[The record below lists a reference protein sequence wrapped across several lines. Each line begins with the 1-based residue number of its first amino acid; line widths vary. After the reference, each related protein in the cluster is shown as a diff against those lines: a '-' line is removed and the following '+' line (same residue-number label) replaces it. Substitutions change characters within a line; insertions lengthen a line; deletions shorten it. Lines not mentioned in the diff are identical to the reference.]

1 MIRYHLRCPQGHE
14 FDGWYP
20 SSEGFERLVAAAQV
34 ACPICGATDIEKA
47 LMTPAVAA
55 EGALQ
60 APADTEAERALQA
73 LRDHVEAN
81 SDYVG
86 TAFADQA
93 RAMHD
98 GDIPERAIHGEA
110 RLDQARALLEDGI
123 PVMPLPFRPKR
134 QQN

>member
-1 MIRYHLRCPQGHE
+1 MIRYQLRCPQGHD

-20 SSEGFERLVAAAQV
+20 SSDGYERLAAAGQV
-34 ACPICGATDIEKA
+34 ACPTCGATRIEKA

-55 EGALQ
+55 EGALH
-60 APADTEAERALQA
+60 DTPSEAARALAA

-123 PVMPLPFRPKR
+123 PVLPLPFRPKR